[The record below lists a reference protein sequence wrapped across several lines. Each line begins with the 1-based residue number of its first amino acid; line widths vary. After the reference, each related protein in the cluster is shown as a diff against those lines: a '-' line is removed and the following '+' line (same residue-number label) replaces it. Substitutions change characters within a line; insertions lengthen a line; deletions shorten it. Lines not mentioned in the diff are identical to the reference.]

1 MCRLA
6 SGPKYQPPR
15 KEKKR
20 KENKSFGIKKKQ
32 NAPVTRLTA
41 RVPDILQALSPGLYS
56 YDGLNNDFSRQENQ
70 SNKPRDS
77 RDCAIAWR
85 EDSAAEC
92 SLQICFF
99 KFRILFQRNKSKKK
113 HLLQSGGLSD
123 IKEDS
128 ITTKPTSQKQSIAH
142 SISQVNGQNYFSK
155 TNSVYICL

>member
-1 MCRLA
+1 MA
-6 SGPKYQPPR
+6 PSISPP
-15 KEKKR
+15 EKKK
-20 KENKSFGIKKKQ
+20 KERNKSFGIKKK

-92 SLQICFF
+92 SLQ
-99 KFRILFQRNKSKKK
+99 KFLLKIL
-113 HLLQSGGLSD
+113 
-123 IKEDS
+123 E
-128 ITTKPTSQKQSIAH
+128 
-142 SISQVNGQNYFSK
+142 
-155 TNSVYICL
+155 